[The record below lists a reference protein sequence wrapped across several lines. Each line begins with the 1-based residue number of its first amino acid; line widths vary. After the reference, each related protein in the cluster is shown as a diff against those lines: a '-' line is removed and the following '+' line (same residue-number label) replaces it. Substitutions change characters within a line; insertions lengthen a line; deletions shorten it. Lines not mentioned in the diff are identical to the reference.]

1 MIYENRTRNV
11 NIDEIPK
18 YKKKIKETR
27 LSLQNHYI
35 EKQNSE

>member
-1 MIYENRTRNV
+1 MIYENRIRNV

-18 YKKKIKETR
+18 YIKNKSR

-35 EKQNSE
+35 EKQNSQ